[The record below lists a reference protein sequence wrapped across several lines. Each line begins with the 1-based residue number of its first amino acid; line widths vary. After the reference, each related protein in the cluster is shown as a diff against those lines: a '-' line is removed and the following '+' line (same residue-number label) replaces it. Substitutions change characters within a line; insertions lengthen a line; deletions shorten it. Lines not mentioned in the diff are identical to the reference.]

1 MGKVIEQITESVR
14 KFVEESFSYEI
25 YDVTYK
31 QVNRRWTLEVFIDTP
46 KGVTVEDCETVSRGL
61 SDYLD
66 EANIIPEAYTLE
78 VSSPGIERVFKRQ
91 VDYERHIGK
100 LVKWT
105 LLNDDTTSKKRKEV
119 FEKAT
124 KRTTKTNDRV
134 FEARLQEFSPEKIVV
149 QMDKELRE
157 FPLSKVKEARAV
169 FEFSKEMSENKR
181 RRK

>member
-1 MGKVIEQITESVR
+1 MEKVIEQITESVR

-119 FEKAT
+119 FE
-124 KRTTKTNDRV
+124 
-134 FEARLQEFSPEKIVV
+134 ARLQEFSPEKIVV